1 MSRTITDKMQSPDG
15 AIASNNTL
23 QLAMG
28 NGYVYENLYLDT
40 NIPHDSLRKISV
52 TNGSDDY
59 LVTYCKEIVDVLEKH
74 RNRTVG
80 EIIPIRF
87 SDPDAAKQEVQE
99 LTALVPKAGDSWLL
113 KIELGTL
120 PDTPPAGGWRFQVWR
135 ETSSTIKAVPDGKG
149 GANLVQRTRTVER
162 RLDRKVVTAAVE
174 GVNTFDKLIKGPNIN
189 IRTIYLKGD
198 ITEIEFE
205 GKRDGQI
212 QSNWKLSKKLNEYLQ
227 KVRAQRNGIQTID
240 GYFIIDPVATG
251 FAYADL
257 MVTNYDEISL
267 KFTAATG
274 GTVEILTD
282 YIKRIA

>member
-1 MSRTITDKMQSPDG
+1 MSRTMTDKMQSPDG
-15 AIASNNTL
+15 AIASGNTL
-23 QLAMG
+23 QLSMG
-28 NGYVYENLYLDT
+28 NGYVYEALYLDT
-40 NIPHDSLRKISV
+40 NIPHEALRKISV

-74 RNRTVG
+74 RDRIVTDM
-80 EIIPIRF
+80 IPIRF
-87 SDPDAAKQEVQE
+87 ADPDAAKMEAQV
-99 LTALVPKAGDSWLL
+99 LTSLVPQPNDSWLL
-113 KIELGTL
+113 KVELGTL

-135 ETSSTIKAVPDGKG
+135 ETSSPIKAVPDGKG
-149 GANLVQRTRTVER
+149 GASLVKRNRTIER

-174 GVNTFDKLIKGPNIN
+174 GVNTFDKLIKGQNIN
-189 IRTIYLKGD
+189 IRTIYIKGD
-198 ITEIEFE
+198 VTEVEFE

-212 QSNWKLSKKLNEYLQ
+212 QHNWKLSKKLNEYLQ
-227 KVRAQRNGIQTID
+227 SVRAQRNGIQPID

-251 FAYADL
+251 FSYADL
-257 MVTNYDEISL
+257 MVTNYDEISI